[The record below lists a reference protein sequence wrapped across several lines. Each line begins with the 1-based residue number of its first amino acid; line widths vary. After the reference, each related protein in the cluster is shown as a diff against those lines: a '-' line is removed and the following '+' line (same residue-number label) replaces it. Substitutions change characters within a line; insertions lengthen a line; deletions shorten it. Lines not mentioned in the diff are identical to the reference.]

1 MRIGVLAFVG
11 GLATALP
18 ASAKAPVLVELYTSQ
33 GCGTCAES
41 SRVIDRLSMRK
52 DVLALTFSVDTWDYL
67 GWTDT
72 FARPEFAARQRAC
85 AENREPNAVYTPQ
98 VIVGGVG
105 EARANETRAVDGL
118 VRRAQAPAANSPA
131 MRFIRDGALVQI
143 NSGPTPVRPDE
154 VWLIRYEPGVR
165 EVEVR
170 RGENQGR
177 TLAYRNVVRELVKLG
192 EWNGRARGFDL
203 PRPSHEGLTTLVI
216 VQKVGC
222 DKVMAAAVR

>member
-98 VIVGGVG
+98 VIVAGVG

-131 MRFIRDGALVQI
+131 VRFIRDGALVQI

-154 VWLIRYEPGVR
+154 VWLIGPAPPRTGLQRGRSAAWRKPGSHTCLSQCGAR
-165 EVEVR
+165 TRQAGRVER
-170 RGENQGR
+170 QG
-177 TLAYRNVVRELVKLG
+177 
-192 EWNGRARGFDL
+192 ARL
-203 PRPSHEGLTTLVI
+203 
-216 VQKVGC
+216 
-222 DKVMAAAVR
+222 